1 VVSSPRARLG
11 RPMLRLEKITK
22 RFGSV
27 VANRGV
33 SLEVGRGEVLAL
45 LGENG
50 AGKTTLVSILY
61 GLYAP
66 DEGRILLEGKEVRIP
81 SPRAAQRLGIALVP
95 QHPELIEAHS
105 VAENLA
111 LGLDLPPFF
120 SRRGLLGR
128 LRGLLSEHPLGVD
141 LEAPV
146 HRLSAG
152 EKQRVE
158 LLRALLNRPR
168 VLILDEPTSVLTPKE
183 AEDLF
188 QEIRRLKARGL
199 AVIFIS
205 HKLDEVLAIADR
217 IAVLRG
223 GEKVGELR
231 REEADKDTLIR
242 LMVGRSV
249 ALPPKAPPPREGVVL
264 EVEGLTVPRHGF
276 PVQGVSFAL
285 RAGEVL
291 GIAGVAGS
299 GQAELLG
306 ALAGL
311 RPYRGQVRF
320 LGAPLPKDPA
330 RLFALGVAHVPEE
343 RAMGVVGTM
352 SVAENLA
359 LRTYPRYAPRGLL
372 DYRVMERDA
381 QDLIARYRIQTPSP
395 RTPVRFLSGGNVQ
408 KVILARELKD
418 GPRLVLAMHPTYG
431 VDVGAAE
438 EAHARLLSLVREG
451 AAVLLVSEDLD
462 EILVLSHRVAA
473 MHRGR
478 LVGPVPREE
487 MSRERLGR
495 MMTEGR
501 A

>member
-1 VVSSPRARLG
+1 
-11 RPMLRLEKITK
+11 MLRLENITK
-22 RFGSV
+22 RFGPV

-33 SLEVGRGEVLAL
+33 SLEVRRGEVLAL

-50 AGKTTLVSILY
+50 AGKTTLVSLLY

-66 DEGRILLEGKEVRIP
+66 DEGRILLEGQEVVIP
-81 SPRAAQRLGIALVP
+81 SPRVAQRLGIALVP

-120 SRRGLLGR
+120 SRRALLRR
-128 LRGLLSEHPLGVD
+128 LQTLLQDHPLGVD
-141 LEAPV
+141 LKAPV

-158 LLRALLNRPR
+158 LLRALLSRPR

-188 QEIRRLKARGL
+188 REVRRLKERGL
-199 AVIFIS
+199 AVLFIS
-205 HKLDEVLAIADR
+205 HKLEEVLDIADR
-217 IAVLRG
+217 IVVLRA
-223 GEKVGELR
+223 GEKVGEVR
-231 REEADKDTLIR
+231 REEANKDLLVR
-242 LMVGRSV
+242 LMVGRGV
-249 ALPPKAPPPREGVVL
+249 APPPKAPPPREEVVL
-264 EVEGLTVPRHGF
+264 EVENLLVPRHGF
-276 PVQGVSFAL
+276 PLQGISFAL

-299 GQAELLG
+299 GQKELLE

-311 RPYRGQVRF
+311 RPYRGRVRF
-320 LGAPLPKDPA
+320 GGSPLPQDPA
-330 RLFALGVAHVPEE
+330 RLFALGVAHIPEE
-343 RAMGVVGTM
+343 RGTGVVAGM

-359 LRTYPRYAPRGLL
+359 LRTYSRYARRGLL
-372 DYRVMERDA
+372 DYGRMEKDA
-381 QDLIARYRIQTPSP
+381 EELMRRHRIQAPSP
-395 RTPVRFLSGGNVQ
+395 RTPLRFLSGGNVQ
-408 KVILARELKD
+408 KVILARELKE

-438 EAHARLLSLVREG
+438 EVHGRLLDLVREG
-451 AAVLLVSEDLD
+451 GAVLLVSEDLE
-462 EILVLSHRVAA
+462 EILSLSHRVAA
-473 MHRGR
+473 LYHGR
-478 LVGPVPREE
+478 LVGPIPREE
-487 MSRERLGR
+487 ASRERLGR
-495 MMTEGR
+495 MMTEGQ

>member
-1 VVSSPRARLG
+1 
-11 RPMLRLEKITK
+11 MLRLENITK
-22 RFGSV
+22 RFGPV
-27 VANRGV
+27 VANRGIT
-33 SLEVGRGEVLAL
+33 LEVGRGEVLAL

-50 AGKTTLVSILY
+50 AGKTTLVSVLY

-66 DEGRILLEGKEVRIP
+66 DEGRILLDGKEVRIP

-95 QHPELIEAHS
+95 QHPELIEAHT

-120 SRRGLLGR
+120 ARRALVGR
-128 LRGLLSEHPLGVD
+128 LRALLQDHPLGVD
-141 LEAPV
+141 LEAKV
-146 HRLSAG
+146 ERLSAG

-168 VLILDEPTSVLTPKE
+168 ILILDEPTSVLTPKE
-183 AEDLF
+183 AEELF
-188 QEIRRLKARGL
+188 QEIARLKAGGL

-217 IAVLRG
+217 IAVLRA
-223 GEKVGELR
+223 GEKVGELPR
-231 REEADKDTLIR
+231 QEADKERLVR
-242 LMVGRSV
+242 LMVGRSPSP
-249 ALPPKAPPPREGVVL
+249 PPKAPPPREEVVL
-264 EVEGLTVPRHGF
+264 EVEDLLVPRHGF

-291 GIAGVAGS
+291 GVAGVAGS
-299 GQAELLG
+299 GQKELVE

-311 RPYRGQVRF
+311 RPYRGTVRF
-320 LGAPLPKDPA
+320 LGRPLPKDPA
-330 RLFALGVAHVPEE
+330 QVFSLGVAHIPEE
-343 RAMGVVGTM
+343 RAMGVVGGM

-359 LRTYPRYAPRGLL
+359 LRTYPAYARFGLL
-372 DYRVMERDA
+372 DYRSLEEE
-381 QDLIARYRIQTPSP
+381 ARALMAAYAIKAPSP

-408 KVILARELKD
+408 KVILARELKG

-438 EAHARLLSLVREG
+438 EVHGRLLDLARQG
-451 AAVLLVSEDLD
+451 AAILLVSEDLD
-462 EILVLSHRVAA
+462 EILALSHRVAA
-473 MHRGR
+473 LYHGR

-487 MSRERLGR
+487 ADRERLGR
-495 MMTEGR
+495 MMAEGR

>member
-1 VVSSPRARLG
+1 
-11 RPMLRLEKITK
+11 MLKLENITK
-22 RFGSV
+22 RFGPV
-27 VANRGV
+27 VANRRV

-66 DEGRILLEGKEVRIP
+66 DEGRILLEGREVRVP
-81 SPRAAQRLGIALVP
+81 SPKAAQRLGIALVP
-95 QHPELIEAHS
+95 QHPELIEAHT

-120 SRRGLLGR
+120 SRRALEGR
-128 LRGLLSEHPLGVD
+128 LRELLKDHPLGVA

-146 HRLSAG
+146 ARLSAG

-158 LLRALLNRPR
+158 LLRALLSRPK

-183 AEDLF
+183 AQELF
-188 QEIRRLKARGL
+188 QEIRRLQALGL

-223 GEKVGELR
+223 GEKVGELSR
-231 REEADKDTLIR
+231 KEADKETLVR
-242 LMVGRSV
+242 MMVGRSV
-249 ALPPKAPPPREGVVL
+249 APLPKVPPPREEVVL
-264 EVEGLTVPRHGF
+264 EVEDLVVPRHGF

-291 GIAGVAGS
+291 GVAGVAGS
-299 GQAELLG
+299 GQSELVE

-311 RPYRGQVRF
+311 RPYRGSVRF
-320 LGAPLPKDPA
+320 LGQPLPKDPA
-330 RLFALGVAHVPEE
+330 RLYALGVAHIPEE
-343 RAMGVVGTM
+343 RAMGVVGGM

-359 LRTYPRYAPRGLL
+359 LRTFRAYAPKGLL
-372 DYRVMERDA
+372 DYRAMEREA
-381 QDLIARYRIQTPSP
+381 RALIEGYRIKTPSP

-408 KVILARELKD
+408 KVILARELKG
-418 GPRLVLAMHPTYG
+418 GPRLLLAMHPTYG

-438 EAHARLLSLVREG
+438 EVHGRILELVRQG

-462 EILVLSHRVAA
+462 EILALSHRVAA
-473 MHRGR
+473 LYHGR
-478 LVGPVPREE
+478 LVGPIPREAA
-487 MSRERLGR
+487 SREALGR
-495 MMTEGR
+495 MMAEGR

>member
-1 VVSSPRARLG
+1 
-11 RPMLRLEKITK
+11 MLQLENITK
-22 RFGSV
+22 RFGPV
-27 VANRGV
+27 VANHRV
-33 SLEVGRGEVLAL
+33 TLEVGPGEVLAL

-66 DEGRILLEGKEVRIP
+66 DEGRIFLEGREVRIP

-111 LGLDLPPFF
+111 LGLDLPAFF
-120 SRRGLLGR
+120 SRGALVRR
-128 LRGLLSEHPLGVD
+128 LRDLLRDHPLGVD

-146 HRLSAG
+146 GRLSAG

-158 LLRALLNRPR
+158 LLRALLNRPK
-168 VLILDEPTSVLTPKE
+168 VLILDEPTSVLTPQE
-183 AEDLF
+183 AEGLF
-188 QEIRRLKARGL
+188 QEVRRLKGMGM

-205 HKLDEVLAIADR
+205 HKLEEVLAIADR
-217 IAVLRG
+217 IVVLRG
-223 GEKVGELR
+223 GEKVGEVR
-231 REEADKDTLIR
+231 REEADKDLLVR

-249 ALPPKAPPPREGVVL
+249 APPPKAPPPGEEVVL
-264 EVEGLTVPRHGF
+264 EVQDLLVPRHGF
-276 PVQGVSFAL
+276 PLQGVSFTL

-291 GIAGVAGS
+291 GVAGVAGS
-299 GQAELLG
+299 GQTELLE

-311 RPYRGQVRF
+311 RPYRGEVRF
-320 LGAPLPKDPA
+320 LGKPLPKDPA
-330 RLFALGVAHVPEE
+330 RLFPLGIAHIPEE
-343 RAMGVVGTM
+343 RAMGVVGGM

-359 LRTYPRYAPRGLL
+359 LRTYRSYARGGFL
-372 DYRVMERDA
+372 DYRRLEQDTQGFIA
-381 QDLIARYRIQTPSP
+381 QYGIKTPSP

-408 KVILARELKD
+408 KVILARELRG
-418 GPRLVLAMHPTYG
+418 GPKLLLAMHPTYG

-438 EAHARLLSLVREG
+438 EVHGRILDLVRQG

-462 EILVLSHRVAA
+462 EILSLSHRVAA
-473 MHRGR
+473 LYHGR
-478 LVGPVPREE
+478 LVGPLPREE
-487 MSRERLGR
+487 ADRERLGR

>member
-1 VVSSPRARLG
+1 MARS
-11 RPMLRLEKITK
+11 MLKLENITK

-27 VANRGV
+27 VANRRITLAV
-33 SLEVGRGEVLAL
+33 ARGEVLAL

-81 SPRAAQRLGIALVP
+81 SPKAAQRLGIALVP
-95 QHPELIEAHS
+95 QHPELIEAHT

-111 LGLDLPPFF
+111 LGLDLPLAF
-120 SRRGLLGR
+120 SRRALVRRLAALLEG
-128 LRGLLSEHPLGVD
+128 HPLGVD

-146 HRLSAG
+146 ARLSAG

-168 VLILDEPTSVLTPKE
+168 VLVLDEPTSVLTPKE
-183 AEDLF
+183 VEGLF
-188 QEIRRLKARGL
+188 QEIRRLKALGL

-205 HKLDEVLAIADR
+205 HKLEEVLAIADR
-217 IAVLRG
+217 IAVLRA
-223 GEKVGELR
+223 GEKVGEVWR
-231 REEADKDTLIR
+231 QEADKDLLVR
-242 LMVGRSV
+242 LMVGRSL
-249 ALPPKAPPPREGVVL
+249 APPPKVPPPREEVVL
-264 EVEGLTVPRHGF
+264 EVEDLLVPRHGF

-299 GQAELLG
+299 GQAELVQ

-311 RPYRGQVRF
+311 RPHQGRVRF
-320 LGAPLPKDPA
+320 LGKPWPRDPMG
-330 RLFALGVAHVPEE
+330 LFRQGVAHIPEE
-343 RAMGVVGTM
+343 RSMGVVGGM

-359 LRTYPRYAPRGLL
+359 LRTYPRFVRRGLL
-372 DYRVMERDA
+372 DYRAMEMEA
-381 QDLIARYRIQTPSP
+381 EGLIQRYGIRTPSP

-408 KVILARELKD
+408 KVILARELQG
-418 GPRLVLAMHPTYG
+418 GPRLLLAMHPTYG
-431 VDVGAAE
+431 LDVGATE
-438 EAHARLLSLVREG
+438 EVHGRILELVQGG

-462 EILVLSHRVAA
+462 EILALSHRVAA
-473 MHRGR
+473 LYHGR
-478 LVGPVPREE
+478 FVGPVPREE
-487 MSRERLGR
+487 ADRERLGR

-501 A
+501 V

>member
-1 VVSSPRARLG
+1 
-11 RPMLRLEKITK
+11 MLRLENITK
-22 RFGSV
+22 RFGPV

-33 SLEVGRGEVLAL
+33 SLEVRRGEVLAL

-50 AGKTTLVSILY
+50 AGKTTLVSLLY

-66 DEGRILLEGKEVRIP
+66 DEGRILLEGQEVVIP
-81 SPRAAQRLGIALVP
+81 SPRVAQRLGIALVP

-120 SRRGLLGR
+120 SRRALLRR
-128 LRGLLSEHPLGVD
+128 LQTLLQDHPLGVD
-141 LEAPV
+141 LKAPV

-158 LLRALLNRPR
+158 LLRALLSRPR

-188 QEIRRLKARGL
+188 REVRRLKERGL
-199 AVIFIS
+199 AVLFIS
-205 HKLDEVLAIADR
+205 HKLEEVLDIADR
-217 IAVLRG
+217 IVVLRA
-223 GEKVGELR
+223 GEKVGEVR
-231 REEADKDTLIR
+231 REEANKDLLVR
-242 LMVGRSV
+242 LMVGRGWPRPQGP
-249 ALPPKAPPPREGVVL
+249 APREEVVL
-264 EVEGLTVPRHGF
+264 EVENLLVPRHGF
-276 PVQGVSFAL
+276 PLQGISFAL

-299 GQAELLG
+299 GQKELLE

-311 RPYRGQVRF
+311 RPYRGRVRF
-320 LGAPLPKDPA
+320 GGSPLPQDPA
-330 RLFALGVAHVPEE
+330 RLFALGVAHIPEE
-343 RAMGVVGTM
+343 RGTGVVAGM

-359 LRTYPRYAPRGLL
+359 LRTYSRYARRGLL
-372 DYRVMERDA
+372 DYGRMEKDA
-381 QDLIARYRIQTPSP
+381 EELMRRHRIQAPSP
-395 RTPVRFLSGGNVQ
+395 RTPLRFLSGGNVQ
-408 KVILARELKD
+408 KVILARELKE

-438 EAHARLLSLVREG
+438 EVHGRLLDLVREG
-451 AAVLLVSEDLD
+451 GAVLLVSEDLE
-462 EILVLSHRVAA
+462 EILSLSHRVAA
-473 MHRGR
+473 LYHGR
-478 LVGPVPREE
+478 LVGPIPREE
-487 MSRERLGR
+487 ASRERLGR
-495 MMTEGR
+495 MMTEGQ

>member
-1 VVSSPRARLG
+1 
-11 RPMLRLEKITK
+11 MLRLENITK
-22 RFGSV
+22 RFGPV

-50 AGKTTLVSILY
+50 AGKTTLVSLLY

-66 DEGRILLEGKEVRIP
+66 DEGRIFLEGKEVRIP

-95 QHPELIEAHS
+95 QHPELIEAHT

-111 LGLDLPPFF
+111 LGLDLPLFF
-120 SRRGLLGR
+120 SRRGLVRR
-128 LRGLLSEHPLGVD
+128 LQALLRDHPLGVD

-146 HRLSAG
+146 ARLSAG

-158 LLRALLNRPR
+158 LLRALLNRPK

-188 QEIRRLKARGL
+188 QEVRRLKALGL
-199 AVIFIS
+199 SVIFIS
-205 HKLDEVLAIADR
+205 HKLDEVLAVADR

-223 GEKVGELR
+223 GEKVGEVR
-231 REEADKDTLIR
+231 REEAHKDLLVR

-249 ALPPKAPPPREGVVL
+249 APPPRVPPPGEEVVL
-264 EVEGLTVPRHGF
+264 EVKDLLVPRHGF
-276 PVQGVSFAL
+276 PVQGVSFTL

-291 GIAGVAGS
+291 GVAGVAGS
-299 GQAELLG
+299 GQTELLE

-311 RPYRGQVRF
+311 RPFRGEVR
-320 LGAPLPKDPA
+320 LRGKPLPQDPA
-330 RLFALGVAHVPEE
+330 RLFALGVAHIPEE
-343 RAMGVVGTM
+343 RAVGVVGGM

-359 LRTYPRYAPRGLL
+359 LRTYREYAPKGLL
-372 DYRVMERDA
+372 DYRSLERDA
-381 QDLIARYRIQTPSP
+381 AALMAQYRIAAPSP

-408 KVILARELKD
+408 KVILARELGR
-418 GPRLVLAMHPTYG
+418 GPRLLLAMHPTYG

-438 EAHARLLSLVREG
+438 EVHGRILDLVRQG

-462 EILVLSHRVAA
+462 EILALSHRVAA
-473 MHRGR
+473 LYHGR
-478 LVGPVPREE
+478 MVGPVPREAAD
-487 MSRERLGR
+487 RERLGR